1 MREKS
6 AGLVF
11 QSSQE
16 PLRRKFTTGCSMKL
30 DTCVLGLVL
39 VLGLITQV
47 GGCNKGSGSAASSS
61 RSVANHPADPPADPP
76 PSTRVNV
83 LTFHN
88 DIMRTG
94 QNLNEA
100 ILTPANVNAANFGK
114 LAFLKVQ
121 GKVDAE
127 PLYVSNL
134 LLASKKRNVLFVVT
148 EHDLVYAFDADS
160 FDQLWNVSMV
170 GSDETPSDKRDCE
183 QIEPEIGITATPVID
198 LTAGPHGTI
207 YLVAMSKN
215 ANGEYFQ
222 RLHALDITNGQEIHP
237 PQVIGAIF
245 PSSGPN
251 SSHGHVIFDPKQ
263 YEDRAALLLSNGVIY
278 TTWASH
284 CDHEPYN
291 GWIIGLSQTALKRVS
306 ALSLTPNGS
315 EGAIWMTGDGPASDG
330 AGNVYLLTGNGTF
343 DSNLGPTG
351 FPAERDFGNSFVRLA
366 TQNNTLTVY
375 DYFSMHN
382 NAAESNGDED
392 LGSGGVMLLPDL
404 KDASGKVRHLAVGAG
419 KDQVIYVVNRDSM
432 GKFNP
437 GNDNAIYQE
446 LPNALGGAEFAS
458 PAYFNG
464 TVYYGA
470 YLSQLRAFPVTN
482 AILASTPSSQTATR
496 FDYPGTSP
504 SISANGTANAIVWAV
519 ENAQS
524 GVLHAFDASNLAHEL
539 YNSNQA
545 GKRDQ
550 FFDNKFIVPMV
561 AGGKVFVGTPSGVM
575 VFGLLH

>member
-1 MREKS
+1 ML
-6 AGLVF
+6 ALVA
-11 QSSQE
+11 
-16 PLRRKFTTGCSMKL
+16 L
-30 DTCVLGLVL
+30 LGLFVEL
-39 VLGLITQV
+39 
-47 GGCNKGSGSAASSS
+47 GGCNKGSHSTNSTSAPQA
-61 RSVANHPADPPADPP
+61 ANRAVDPPSDPPA
-76 PSTRVNV
+76 NV
-83 LTFHN
+83 LTYHN
-88 DIMRTG
+88 DVMRTG

-100 ILTPANVNAANFGK
+100 ILTLANVNSASFGRV
-114 LAFLKVQ
+114 AFLKVL

-134 LLASKKRNVLFVVT
+134 TLNGKKRNVLFVVT
-148 EHDLVYAFDADS
+148 EHDLAYAFDADT
-160 FDQLWNVSMV
+160 FEQLWNVSV
-170 GSDETPSDKRDCE
+170 IGPGETTSDKRDCE

-198 LTAGPHGTI
+198 LAAGPHGTM

-215 ANGEYFQ
+215 ANEEYFQ
-222 RLHALDITNGQEIHP
+222 RLHALDITTGGELQP
-237 PQVIGAIF
+237 AQVIAATF
-245 PSSGPN
+245 PSNGPN
-251 SSHGHVIFDPKQ
+251 SSRGHVIFDAKQ

-291 GWIIGLSQTALKRVS
+291 GWVIGLSQATLKRVS
-306 ALSLTPNGS
+306 AISLTPNGT
-315 EGAIWMTGDGPASDG
+315 EGAIWMTGDGPAADSF
-330 AGNVYLLTGNGTF
+330 GNVYLLTGNGTF

-351 FPAERDFGNSFVRLA
+351 FPAEHDFGNSFLRLS
-366 TQNNTLTVY
+366 TQSNTLTVY

-392 LGSGGVMLLPDL
+392 LGSGGVMLLPDV
-404 KDASGKVRHLAVGAG
+404 KDATGKVHHLAVGAG

-437 GNDNAIYQE
+437 SNDNAVYQE
-446 LPNALGGAEFAS
+446 LPSALGGAEFAS

-470 YLSQLRAFPVTN
+470 YLSQLRAFPIKN
-482 AILASTPSSQTATR
+482 AQLANMPSSQSTAR
-496 FDYPGTSP
+496 FDYPGTTP
-504 SISANGTANAIVWAV
+504 SISANGSTNAIVWAV

-524 GVLHAFDASNLAHEL
+524 GVLHAYDAANLAHEL

-561 AGGKVFVGTPSGVM
+561 AGGKVFVGTPTGVM
-575 VFGLLH
+575 VFGLLPH

>member
-1 MREKS
+1 MR
-6 AGLVF
+6 AD
-11 QSSQE
+11 
-16 PLRRKFTTGCSMKL
+16 R
-30 DTCVLGLVL
+30 CVLGLVAL
-39 VLGLITQV
+39 FILIQCV
-47 GGCNKGSGSAASSS
+47 ACSKGSHSSNSSAMAAS
-61 RSVANHPADPPADPP
+61 RAADPPADPP
-76 PSTRVNV
+76 TAAVNV

-88 DIMRTG
+88 DVMRTG
-94 QNLNEA
+94 QNLNEV
-100 ILTPANVNAANFGK
+100 ILTPANVNSGNFGRV
-114 LAFLKVQ
+114 AFLKLE

-134 LLASKKRNVLFVVT
+134 VVGGKKRNVLFVET
-148 EHDLVYAFDADS
+148 EHDLAYAFDADT
-160 FDQLWNVSMV
+160 FEQLWMVSML
-170 GSDETPSDKRDCE
+170 GPEEATSDKRDCE

-198 LTAGPHGTI
+198 LAAGPHGTM

-215 ANGEYFQ
+215 SSGEYFQ
-222 RLHALDITNGQEIHP
+222 RLHALDITTGQDVHP
-237 PQVIGAIF
+237 TQAIGATF
-245 PSSGPN
+245 PGNGPN
-251 SSHGHVIFDPKQ
+251 GTHGHVVFDAKQ

-291 GWIIGLSQTALKRVS
+291 GWIIGLSAATLKRVS

-315 EGAIWMTGDGPASDG
+315 EGAIWMTGDGPAVDS
-330 AGNVYLLTGNGTF
+330 AGNIFLLTGNGTF
-343 DSNLGPTG
+343 DSNMGPTG
-351 FPAERDFGNSFVRLA
+351 FPAERDFGNSFMKLA

-404 KDASGKVRHLAVGAG
+404 KDASGKIRHLAIGAG
-419 KDQVIYVVNRDSM
+419 KDQVVYVVNRDSM
-432 GKFNP
+432 GKFNVS
-437 GNDNAIYQE
+437 NDSAVYQE

-482 AILASTPSSQTATR
+482 AMLASTPSSQSTTR
-496 FDYPGTSP
+496 FDYPGATP
-504 SISANGTANAIVWAV
+504 SISANGTQNAIVWAV
-519 ENAQS
+519 ENSQS
-524 GVLHAFDASNLAHEL
+524 GVLHALDATNLAHEL

-561 AGGKVFVGTPSGVM
+561 AGGKVFVGTPTGVM

>member
-1 MREKS
+1 MDLSIR
-6 AGLVF
+6 VD
-11 QSSQE
+11 
-16 PLRRKFTTGCSMKL
+16 R
-30 DTCVLGLVL
+30 CVLAVGV
-39 VLGLITQV
+39 VLGLIVQV
-47 GGCNKGSGSAASSS
+47 SGCSKGSRTASSDSKGAAS
-61 RSVANHPADPPADPP
+61 NQPADPPADPP
-76 PSTRVNV
+76 PAPVNV
-83 LTFHN
+83 LTYHN
-88 DIMRTG
+88 DTLRTG
-94 QNLNEA
+94 QNLNEG
-100 ILTPANVNAANFGK
+100 ILAPANVNSANFGK
-114 LAFLKVQ
+114 LTFIKVQ

-134 LLASKKRNVLFVVT
+134 TVAGKKRNVLFVVT
-148 EHDLVYAFDADS
+148 EHDLAYAFDGDT
-160 FDQLWNVSMV
+160 FEQLWKTSAIS
-170 GSDETPSDKRDCE
+170 SDETPSDKRDCE

-198 LTAGPHGTI
+198 LNAGPHGTI

-215 ANGEYFQ
+215 ADGGYLQ
-222 RLHALDITNGQEIHP
+222 RLHALDITTGEEALP
-237 PQVIGAIF
+237 PQPIHAIF
-245 PSSGPN
+245 PSDGPN
-251 SSHGHVIFDPKQ
+251 SIRGHVIFDPKQ

-291 GWIIGLSQTALKRVS
+291 GWIIGLSPTTLKKVS
-306 ALSLTPNGS
+306 AISLTPNGT
-315 EGAIWMTGDGPASDG
+315 EGAIWMTGDGPAVDA

-351 FPAERDFGNSFVRLA
+351 FPAERDFGNSFLRLS
-366 TQNNTLTVY
+366 TQNNSLTIY

-392 LGSGGVMLLPDL
+392 LGSGGVMLLPDQ

-432 GKFNP
+432 GKFNTS
-437 GNDNAIYQE
+437 NDNAVYQE
-446 LPNALGGAEFAS
+446 LPSALGGAEFAS

-482 AILASTPSSQTATR
+482 AKLASTPSSQTSTR
-496 FDYPGTSP
+496 FDYPGTTP
-504 SISANGTANAIVWAV
+504 SISANGTSNAIVWAV
-519 ENAQS
+519 ENSQS
-524 GVLHAFDASNLAHEL
+524 GVLHAFDATNLGREL

-545 GKRDQ
+545 GQRDQ

-561 AGGKVFVGTPSGVM
+561 AGGKVYVGTPTGVM

>member
-1 MREKS
+1 MR
-6 AGLVF
+6 AD
-11 QSSQE
+11 
-16 PLRRKFTTGCSMKL
+16 R
-30 DTCVLGLVL
+30 CVLGLAVL
-39 VLGLITQV
+39 LLIV
-47 GGCNKGSGSAASSS
+47 VHSVGCNKGSHAANSNAMAASK
-61 RSVANHPADPPADPP
+61 AADPPTDPP
-76 PSTRVNV
+76 PAATPNV
-83 LTFHN
+83 LTYHN
-88 DIMRTG
+88 DVMRTG
-94 QNLNEA
+94 QNLNEST
-100 ILTPANVNAANFGK
+100 LTPANVNAANFGRV
-114 LAFLKVQ
+114 AFLKVQ

-127 PLYVSNL
+127 PLYVSNV
-134 LLASKKRNVLFVVT
+134 AVNGKNRNVLFVET
-148 EHDLVYAFDADS
+148 EHDLAYAYDADT
-160 FDQLWNVSMV
+160 FEQLWMVSML
-170 GSDETPSDKRDCE
+170 GPDETTSDKRDCE

-198 LTAGPHGTI
+198 LATGPHGTM

-215 ANGEYFQ
+215 ASGDYFQ
-222 RLHALDITNGQEIHP
+222 RLHALDITTGQDSRT
-237 PQVIGAIF
+237 PQAIGGTF
-245 PSSGPN
+245 PGNGPN
-251 SSHGHVIFDPKQ
+251 ASHGHVVFDPKQ

-291 GWIIGLSQTALKRVS
+291 GWVIGLSAATLKRVS
-306 ALSLTPNGS
+306 AISLTPNGS
-315 EGAIWMTGDGPASDG
+315 EGAIWMTGDGPAVDSS
-330 AGNVYLLTGNGTF
+330 GNVFLLTGNGTF

-351 FPAERDFGNSFVRLA
+351 FPAERDFGNSFMRLA

-404 KDASGKVRHLAVGAG
+404 KDASGKIRHLAVGAG

-432 GKFNP
+432 GKFNVS
-437 GNDNAIYQE
+437 NDNAVYQE

-482 AILASTPSSQTATR
+482 AALASTPSSQTTTR
-496 FDYPGTSP
+496 FDYPGTTP
-504 SISANGTANAIVWAV
+504 SISANGMQNAIVWAV
-519 ENAQS
+519 ENSQS
-524 GVLHAFDASNLAHEL
+524 GVLHAFDAANLAHEL

-550 FFDNKFIVPMV
+550 FFDNKFIVPMI
-561 AGGKVFVGTPSGVM
+561 AGGKVFVGTPTGVM

>member
-1 MREKS
+1 MMVER
-6 AGLVF
+6 
-11 QSSQE
+11 
-16 PLRRKFTTGCSMKL
+16 
-30 DTCVLGLVL
+30 CVLAVALL
-39 VLGLITQV
+39 LGLIVQV
-47 GGCNKGSGSAASSS
+47 SGCNKKSRAVSSNSTAA
-61 RSVANHPADPPADPP
+61 ANRAADPPSDPP
-76 PSTRVNV
+76 PVAANV

-88 DIMRTG
+88 DVMRTG
-94 QNLNEA
+94 QNLNEGT
-100 ILTPANVNAANFGK
+100 LTPANVNSANFGRVM
-114 LAFLKVQ
+114 FLKSQ

-134 LLASKKRNVLFVVT
+134 VVGGKKRNVLFVVT
-148 EHDLVYAFDADS
+148 EHDLAYAFDADT
-160 FDQLWNVSMV
+160 FEPLWNVSLITAE
-170 GSDETPSDKRDCE
+170 ETTSDKRDCE

-198 LTAGPHGTI
+198 LSAGPHGTM
-207 YLVAMSKN
+207 YVVAMSKN
-215 ANGEYFQ
+215 SSGEYFQ
-222 RLHALDITNGQEIHP
+222 RLHALDITTGEDRLPAQ
-237 PQVIGAIF
+237 AISATF
-245 PSSGPN
+245 PSTGTN
-251 SSHGHVIFDPKQ
+251 SIHGHVVFDAKQ

-291 GWIIGLSQTALKRVS
+291 GWIIGLSETTLKRVS
-306 ALSLTPNGS
+306 ALSFTPNGS
-315 EGAIWMTGDGPASDG
+315 EGAIWMTGDGPAVDA

-343 DSNLGPTG
+343 DSSLGSTG
-351 FPAERDFGNSFVRLA
+351 FPSERDFGNSFVKLA
-366 TQNNTLTVY
+366 TQNNGLSVY

-404 KDASGKVRHLAVGAG
+404 KDGSGKVRHLAVGAG

-437 GNDNAIYQE
+437 SSDSAIYEE

-482 AILASTPSSQTATR
+482 ALLAITPSSQTSTR
-496 FDYPGTSP
+496 FDYPGTTP
-504 SISANGTANAIVWAV
+504 SISANGTTNAIVWAV
-519 ENAQS
+519 ENSQS
-524 GVLHAFDASNLAHEL
+524 GVLHAFDATNLTHEL

-575 VFGLLH
+575 IFGLLH

>member
-1 MREKS
+1 MDGLMTLEKC
-6 AGLVF
+6 ALAF
-11 QSSQE
+11 AALLALLL
-16 PLRRKFTTGCSMKL
+16 PLSGCK
-30 DTCVLGLVL
+30 
-39 VLGLITQV
+39 
-47 GGCNKGSGSAASSS
+47 KGSPTSSAKSNAASAS
-61 RSVANHPADPPADPP
+61 PGDPPLDPP
-76 PSTRVNV
+76 PAAANV

-88 DIMRTG
+88 DVMRTG
-94 QNLNEA
+94 QNLNET
-100 ILTPANVNAANFGK
+100 ILTPANVNSANFGK
-114 LAFLKVQ
+114 LTFIKVQ

-134 LLASKKRNVLFVVT
+134 MSDNKKRNVLFVVT
-148 EHDLVYAFDADS
+148 EHDLAYAFDADT
-160 FDQLWNVSMV
+160 FEQLWNVSLI
-170 GSDETPSDKRDCE
+170 GPDETPSDKRDCE

-198 LTAGPHGTI
+198 LAAGPHGTI

-215 ANGEYFQ
+215 ADGNYFQ
-222 RLHALDITNGQEIHP
+222 RLHALDITNGQELIP
-237 PQVIGAIF
+237 AQAITATF
-245 PSSGPN
+245 PGNGPN
-251 SSHGHVIFDPKQ
+251 SNHAHVIFDPKQ

-291 GWIIGLSQTALKRVS
+291 GWIIGFSQATLKRVA
-306 ALSLTPNGS
+306 ALSLTPNGT
-315 EGAIWMTGDGPASDG
+315 EGAIWMTGDGPAVDAG
-330 AGNVYLLTGNGTF
+330 GNVFLLTGNGTF
-343 DSNLGPTG
+343 DSNLGATG
-351 FPAERDFGNSFVRLA
+351 FPAERDFGNSFLRLS
-366 TQNNTLTVY
+366 TQSNTLTVY

-404 KDASGKVRHLAVGAG
+404 KDASGKIRHLAVGAG

-437 GNDNAIYQE
+437 SNDNAVYQE

-470 YLSQLRAFPVTN
+470 YLSQLRAFPIAN
-482 AILASTPSSQTATR
+482 AQLPSTSSSRTTTR
-496 FDYPGTSP
+496 FDYPGTTP

-519 ENAQS
+519 ENSQS

-545 GKRDQ
+545 GTRDQ
-550 FFDNKFIVPMV
+550 FFDNKFIVPV
-561 AGGKVFVGTPSGVM
+561 IAGGKVFVGTPTGVM
-575 VFGLLH
+575 VFGFLHQRSQ

>member
-1 MREKS
+1 MDVSIRVDS
-6 AGLVF
+6 
-11 QSSQE
+11 
-16 PLRRKFTTGCSMKL
+16 
-30 DTCVLGLVL
+30 CVLALAV
-39 VLGLITQV
+39 VLGLILQV
-47 GGCNKGSGSAASSS
+47 SGCSKGSRATSSGSAFAASSN
-61 RSVANHPADPPADPP
+61 AADPPSDPP
-76 PSTRVNV
+76 PAPINV
-83 LTFHN
+83 LTYHN
-88 DIMRTG
+88 DTMRTG
-94 QNLNEA
+94 QNLNEG
-100 ILTPANVNAANFGK
+100 ILTPANVNSGNFGK
-114 LAFLKVQ
+114 LTFIKVQ

-134 LLASKKRNVLFVVT
+134 VIGGKKRNVLFVVT
-148 EHDLVYAFDADS
+148 EHDLAYTFDADT
-160 FDQLWNVSMV
+160 FDQLWKVSV
-170 GSDETPSDKRDCE
+170 IGADETPSDKRDCE

-198 LTAGPHGTI
+198 LNAGPHGTI
-207 YLVAMSKN
+207 YLIAMSKN

-222 RLHALDITNGQEIHP
+222 RVHALDVTTGQETLPAQAVH
-237 PQVIGAIF
+237 AIF
-245 PSSGPN
+245 PGDGPN
-251 SSHGHVIFDPKQ
+251 STHGHVVFDPKQ

-291 GWIIGLSQTALKRVS
+291 GWIIGLSPTTLKRVS
-306 ALSLTPNGS
+306 ALSFTPNGT
-315 EGAIWMTGDGPASDG
+315 EGAIWMTGDGPAVDS

-351 FPAERDFGNSFVRLA
+351 FPAERDFGNSFLRLA
-366 TQNNTLTVY
+366 TANNSLTIY

-392 LGSGGVMLLPDL
+392 LGSGGVMLLPDQ
-404 KDASGKVRHLAVGAG
+404 KDASGKIRHLAVGAG

-432 GKFNP
+432 GKFNTS
-437 GNDNAIYQE
+437 NDHAVYQE

-470 YLSQLRAFPVTN
+470 YLSQLRAFPLTN
-482 AILASTPSSQTATR
+482 AMLASTPSSQTSTR
-496 FDYPGTSP
+496 FDYPGTTP
-504 SISANGTANAIVWAV
+504 SISANGTTNAIVWAV
-519 ENAQS
+519 ENSQS

-545 GKRDQ
+545 GQRDQ

-561 AGGKVFVGTPSGVM
+561 AGGKVYVGTPTGVM

>member
-1 MREKS
+1 MEHLMTPK
-6 AGLVF
+6 
-11 QSSQE
+11 
-16 PLRRKFTTGCSMKL
+16 K
-30 DTCVLGLVL
+30 CVLGFA
-39 VLGLITQV
+39 GLMLLLLALS
-47 GGCNKGSGSAASSS
+47 GGCNKGSQSSKLSSASQSQP
-61 RSVANHPADPPADPP
+61 VDPPSDPP
-76 PSTRVNV
+76 PAAPNV

-88 DIMRTG
+88 DAMRTG
-94 QNLNEA
+94 QNLNET
-100 ILTPANVNAANFGK
+100 ILTPTNVDSTNFGK
-114 LAFLKVQ
+114 LVFIKVQ

-134 LLASKKRNVLFVVT
+134 MVAGKKRNVLFVVT
-148 EHDLVYAFDADS
+148 EHDLAYAFDADT
-160 FDQLWNVSMV
+160 FDQLWKTSVV
-170 GSDETPSDKRDCE
+170 GAGETPSDKRDCE

-198 LTAGPHGTI
+198 LSAGPHGTM
-207 YLVAMSKN
+207 YSVAMSKN
-215 ANGEYFQ
+215 ADGDYFQ
-222 RLHALDITNGQEIHP
+222 RLHALDITSGQELIS
-237 PQVIGAIF
+237 PQVITATF
-245 PSSGPN
+245 PGNGPN
-251 SSHGHVIFDPKQ
+251 SSHSHVIFDPKQ
-263 YEDRAALLLSNGVIY
+263 YEDRAALLLSNGVVY

-291 GWIIGLSQTALKRVS
+291 GWVIGFSQTTLKKVS
-306 ALSLTPNGS
+306 ALSLTPNGT
-315 EGAIWMTGDGPASDG
+315 EGAIWMTGDGPAVDP
-330 AGNVYLLTGNGTF
+330 AGNVFLLTGNGTF
-343 DSNLGPTG
+343 DSNLGQTG
-351 FPAERDFGNSFVRLA
+351 FPAERDFGNSFLRLS

-404 KDASGKVRHLAVGAG
+404 KDASGKTRHLAIGAG

-437 GNDNAIYQE
+437 SNDNAVYQE

-470 YLSQLRAFPVTN
+470 YLSQLRAFPITN
-482 AILASTPSSQTATR
+482 AQLLSTPSSRSATR
-496 FDYPGTSP
+496 FDYPGTTP
-504 SISANGTANAIVWAV
+504 SISANGTSNAIVWAV
-519 ENAQS
+519 ENSQS

-545 GKRDQ
+545 GTRDQ
-550 FFDNKFIVPMV
+550 FFDNKFIVPMI

-575 VFGLLH
+575 VFGLMHQRPQ

>member
-1 MREKS
+1 M
-6 AGLVF
+6 
-11 QSSQE
+11 
-16 PLRRKFTTGCSMKL
+16 GCSMRVDK
-30 DTCVLGLVL
+30 CVLALAVLMGLVA
-39 VLGLITQV
+39 QV
-47 GGCNKGSGSAASSS
+47 SGCNKGSRTASSKAS
-61 RSVANHPADPPADPP
+61 FAPASHPADPPADPP
-76 PSTRVNV
+76 PPNV

-88 DIMRTG
+88 DVMRTG
-94 QNLNEA
+94 QNLNEG
-100 ILTPANVNAANFGK
+100 ILTPANVNSANFGK
-114 LAFLKVQ
+114 LTFIKVQ

-134 LLASKKRNVLFVVT
+134 TVGGKKRSVLLVVT
-148 EHDLVYAFDADS
+148 EHDLAYAFDADT
-160 FDQLWNVSMV
+160 FEQLWNVSLITPE
-170 GSDETPSDKRDCE
+170 ETPSDKRDCE
-183 QIEPEIGITATPVID
+183 QIEPEIGVTATPVID
-198 LTAGPHGTI
+198 LNAGPHGTM
-207 YLVAMSKN
+207 YLVALSKN
-215 ANGEYFQ
+215 AAGEYFQ
-222 RLHALDITNGQEIHP
+222 RLHALDIVTGAEVHP
-237 PQVIGAIF
+237 AQAVTATF
-245 PSSGPN
+245 PSNGPN
-251 SSHGHVIFDPKQ
+251 GIHGHVIFDPKQ
-263 YEDRAALLLSNGVIY
+263 YEDRAALLLLNGVIY

-291 GWIIGLSQTALKRVS
+291 GWIIGLSQTTLKHVS

-315 EGAIWMTGDGPASDG
+315 EGAIWMTGDGPAADA
-330 AGNVYLLTGNGTF
+330 AGNIFLLTGNGTF

-351 FPAERDFGNSFVRLA
+351 FPAERDFGNSFLRLS
-366 TQNNTLTVY
+366 TQNNGLTVY

-404 KDASGKVRHLAVGAG
+404 KDASGKIRHLAVGAG

-437 GNDNAIYQE
+437 SNDSAVYQE

-464 TVYYGA
+464 TIYYGA
-470 YLSQLRAFPVTN
+470 YLSQLRAFPIAN
-482 AILASTPSSQTATR
+482 GLLPSTPSSQSATR
-496 FDYPGTSP
+496 FDYPGTTP
-504 SISANGTANAIVWAV
+504 SISANGTTNAIVWAV

-524 GVLHAFDASNLAHEL
+524 GVLHAFEAANLAHEL

-561 AGGKVFVGTPSGVM
+561 AGGKVYVGTPTGVM